1 MSSSMNATTT
11 TTTTNTANHSRMDNN
26 NNNNNK
32 NNNNNNGNAKLEA
45 KQRRAE
51 RRRLEALSELAELG
65 VVASMIIDDRRTR
78 RAVQRTE
85 ISVQPNVSTHRVVD
99 TRKCSGLNTRSNTR
113 SMMTGQ

>member
-1 MSSSMNATTT
+1 MSSSTNATTT
-11 TTTTNTANHSRMDNN
+11 TTTTNTANHSRRDNN
-26 NNNNNK
+26 NNNK
-32 NNNNNNGNAKLEA
+32 NNNNNGNAKLEA

-99 TRKCSGLNTRSNTR
+99 TIKCSGLNTRSNTR